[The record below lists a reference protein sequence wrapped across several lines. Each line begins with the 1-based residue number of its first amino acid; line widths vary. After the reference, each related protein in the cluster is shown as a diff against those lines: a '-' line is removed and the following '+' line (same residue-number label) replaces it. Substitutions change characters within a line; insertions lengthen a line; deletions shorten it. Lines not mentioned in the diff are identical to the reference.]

1 MLGTMSFKKVTERN
15 STLNILMRLCLH
27 LSRIAN
33 NFTSISLI
41 SRADQKASG
50 TVISTAKYVFHE
62 IEEFLWN
69 MAILLKC

>member
-1 MLGTMSFKKVTERN
+1 MLGTSFKKVTERN
-15 STLNILMRLCLH
+15 STLNILMRLSLH

-50 TVISTAKYVFHE
+50 TVISTAKYVFNE